1 MSDDTTHMPDMGCGV
16 GMFSRGRRVGVV
28 FLVVVFSSQVHTTF
42 TCPRDCFCAPHSK
55 NVQCANKNFIK
66 VPDGIPAETLELN
79 LNENKFKNTGL
90 TRRNLTELYNLQNL
104 YLSDCGIETIAVDA
118 FADLIQL
125 TWLDISK
132 NNIRFL
138 ADFTF
143 RGLHLKHLFIN
154 DNPGIQLSI
163 GAFAGMTT
171 QGLYM
176 NNCGLRRL
184 PVDLMSPLNG
194 SLKTLWLHGNNFETF
209 SEKWLYFFR
218 KLAHVRLGGNS
229 FHCNCEI
236 QWLYA
241 FYKSSKLSLFA
252 GAEQP
257 QCGSPRLVRGKNF
270 DDLTDEDF
278 RCELPTF
285 QNVDA
290 VFDSK
295 MGKLTC
301 QAKGDPA
308 PTLYW
313 VRPDGTTETFYP
325 RSDQEGQEN
334 MGLMFMTDAKLESKE
349 MYKCVASNPAGN
361 VTFSLN
367 VVWPDLK
374 PPQPPT
380 PKPTKPTK
388 GSSNNNNNNNDKVIR
403 DETTSP
409 PPKAMYKNYAGDD
422 SEAYLWSGNSE
433 RSKLRPAEK
442 TISLNDVKDDDKQFG
457 VVDVVGAVV
466 GTFLLTL
473 LLTVTVFHLYHRR
486 RETLRQDEHYSMP
499 DQINNKRSPQPH
511 TVYITNDTE
520 ENRIKMINHNNS
532 NAECGS

>member
-1 MSDDTTHMPDMGCGV
+1 MGCGV
-16 GMFSRGRRVGVV
+16 GMCSRGRRIGVV

-55 NVQCANKNFIK
+55 NVQCANKNFLKI
-66 VPDGIPAETLELN
+66 PDGIPTETLELN

-90 TRRNLTELYNLQNL
+90 ARRNFTDLYNLQNL
-104 YLSDCGIETIAVDA
+104 YISDCGIETIAVDA
-118 FADLIQL
+118 FADLVQL

-154 DNPGIQLSI
+154 DNPGIQISI

-184 PVDLMSPLNG
+184 PVDLVTPLNG
-194 SLKTLWLHGNNFETF
+194 SLKTLWLHGNNFDSF

-218 KLAHVRLGGNS
+218 KLAHIRLGGNS

-236 QWLYA
+236 QWLYS

-252 GAEQP
+252 GGEQP

-270 DDLTDEDF
+270 DDITDEDF

-290 VFDSK
+290 VFDTK

-301 QAKGDPA
+301 QARGDPP

-325 RSDQEGQEN
+325 RPDQEGQEN
-334 MGLMFMTDAKLESKE
+334 TGIMFMTDVKLESKE
-349 MYKCVASNPAGN
+349 IYKCVASNPAGN

-367 VVWPDLK
+367 VVWPDMK
-374 PPQPPT
+374 TPQPHT
-380 PKPTKPTK
+380 PKPIKPTK
-388 GSSNNNNNNNDKVIR
+388 GSSSNNSSSIIIR
-403 DETTSP
+403 DNATNP
-409 PPKAMYKNYAGDD
+409 PSKTLYKNYAGDD
-422 SEAYLWSGNSE
+422 SEVYHWNGNSE
-433 RSKLRPAEK
+433 RSKMKPVDKNE
-442 TISLNDVKDDDKQFG
+442 ISGVGKDSDKHFG

-466 GTFLLTL
+466 GTFLVTL
-473 LLTVTVFHLYHRR
+473 LLTIAVLHFYYRR
-486 RETLRQDEHYSMP
+486 REKLRQEDHYSVP
-499 DQINNKRSPQPH
+499 DDINNKRGPH
-511 TVYITNDTE
+511 SVYIMNEAE
-520 ENRIKMINHNNS
+520 ENRIKMINHRNNS
-532 NAECGS
+532 ECPS

>member
-1 MSDDTTHMPDMGCGV
+1 MGCGV
-16 GMFSRGRRVGVV
+16 EMYSGGRQVGVV

-42 TCPRDCFCAPHSK
+42 TCPGGCFCAPHSK
-55 NVQCANKNFIK
+55 NVQCANKNFLKI
-66 VPDGIPAETLELN
+66 PDGIPSETLELN
-79 LNENKFKNTGL
+79 LNENKFKNSGL
-90 TRRNLTELYNLQNL
+90 IRRNFTDLYNLQNL
-104 YLSDCGIETIAVDA
+104 YLSDCGIETIAVDT
-118 FADLIQL
+118 FADLVQL
-125 TWLDISK
+125 TWLDVSK

-154 DNPGIQLSI
+154 DNLGIQLSI

-176 NNCGLRRL
+176 NNCGLRRI
-184 PVDLMSPLNG
+184 PVDLMTPLNG
-194 SLKTLWLHGNNFETF
+194 SLKTLWLHGNNFEAF
-209 SEKWLYFFR
+209 SEKWFYCFR

-236 QWLYA
+236 HWLYA

-252 GAEQP
+252 GGEQP

-290 VFDSK
+290 VFDTK
-295 MGKLTC
+295 IGKLTC
-301 QAKGDPA
+301 QASGDPA

-325 RSDQEGQEN
+325 RNDQDSREN
-334 MGLMFMTDAKLESKE
+334 IGLMFMTDVKLENKE
-349 MYKCVASNPAGN
+349 VYKCVASNPAGN

-367 VVWPDLK
+367 VVWPDMK

-380 PKPTKPTK
+380 PKTFKPTK
-388 GSSNNNNNNNDKVIR
+388 GSSNSIVIR
-403 DETTSP
+403 DDATSP
-409 PPKAMYKNYAGDD
+409 PSKALYKNYAGDD
-422 SEAYLWSGNSE
+422 SQVYDWNGNSE
-433 RSKLRPAEK
+433 SSKMRPSDKHPILPEK
-442 TISLNDVKDDDKQFG
+442 KADSTQFG
-457 VVDVVGAVV
+457 VVDIVGAVV
-466 GTFLLTL
+466 GTFFITL
-473 LLTVTVFHLYHRR
+473 LLTVTVFHLCYRR
-486 RETLRQDEHYSMP
+486 RDCFRQDDHYSVP
-499 DQINNKRSPQPH
+499 DEINNKRCPH
-511 TVYITNDTE
+511 GVYIMKETE
-520 ENRIKMINHNNS
+520 ENRIKMINHSNS
-532 NAECGS
+532 RECPS

>member
-1 MSDDTTHMPDMGCGV
+1 MGCGV
-16 GMFSRGRRVGVV
+16 GMYSGGKLVGVV

-42 TCPRDCFCAPHSK
+42 TCPGGCFCAPHSK
-55 NVQCANKNFIK
+55 NVQCANKNFLKI
-66 VPDGIPAETLELN
+66 PDGIPSETLELN

-90 TRRNLTELYNLQNL
+90 IRRNFTDLYNLQNL
-104 YLSDCGIETIAVDA
+104 YLSDCGIETIA
-118 FADLIQL
+118 
-125 TWLDISK
+125 T
-132 NNIRFL
+132 L
-138 ADFTF
+138 ARTTSGFSPDFTF

-154 DNPGIQLSI
+154 DNLGIQISI

-176 NNCGLRRL
+176 NNCGLRRI

-194 SLKTLWLHGNNFETF
+194 SLKTLWLHGNNFEAF
-209 SEKWLYFFR
+209 NEKWFYFFR

-236 QWLYA
+236 HWLYA

-257 QCGSPRLVRGKNF
+257 QCESPRLVRGKNF

-290 VFDSK
+290 VFDTK
-295 MGKLTC
+295 IGKLTC
-301 QAKGDPA
+301 QARGDPA

-313 VRPDGTTETFYP
+313 IRPDGTTETFYP
-325 RSDQEGQEN
+325 RNDLDSREN
-334 MGLMFMTDAKLESKE
+334 IGLMFMTDVKLENKE
-349 MYKCVASNPAGN
+349 VYKCVASNPAGN

-374 PPQPPT
+374 SLQPPT
-380 PKPTKPTK
+380 PKTISKPTK
-388 GSSNNNNNNNDKVIR
+388 GSSNSNSIVIR
-403 DETTSP
+403 DDATSP
-409 PPKAMYKNYAGDD
+409 PSKALYKNYAGDD
-422 SEAYLWSGNSE
+422 SQVYDWNGNSE
-433 RSKLRPAEK
+433 SSKMRP
-442 TISLNDVKDDDKQFG
+442 SDKNSS
-457 VVDVVGAVV
+457 

-473 LLTVTVFHLYHRR
+473 ILTVTVFHLCYRR
-486 RETLRQDEHYSMP
+486 RDCFRQDDHYSVP
-499 DQINNKRSPQPH
+499 DEINNKRSPH
-511 TVYITNDTE
+511 GVYIMKETE

-532 NAECGS
+532 HECPS